1 MLSPPEGGF
10 LQTPSGLHAFSV
22 FSLQVLTDILSTS
35 LTFSAL
41 FTCEP
46 LDCRY
51 LAFLHGIVDS
61 DTLPL
66 SVSRETLQQSAA
78 LKTIRKKLVRKVLDV
93 VKKLSDAD
101 RAVRNPEDGEGEL
114 QPV

>member
-1 MLSPPEGGF
+1 MKVTSAP
-10 LQTPSGLHAFSV
+10 
-22 FSLQVLTDILSTS
+22 S
-35 LTFSAL
+35 LTSPAF
-41 FTCEP
+41 FTCQP
-46 LDCRY
+46 LAFRY

-114 QPV
+114 HSA

>member
-1 MLSPPEGGF
+1 M
-10 LQTPSGLHAFSV
+10 
-22 FSLQVLTDILSTS
+22 
-35 LTFSAL
+35 
-41 FTCEP
+41 
-46 LDCRY
+46 
-51 LAFLHGIVDS
+51 DS

-114 QPV
+114 HSVSAGYACHRQAVVMLLLWSSTQRPELIQPVLATLLTLCCQC

>member
-1 MLSPPEGGF
+1 M
-10 LQTPSGLHAFSV
+10 A
-22 FSLQVLTDILSTS
+22 
-35 LTFSAL
+35 
-41 FTCEP
+41 
-46 LDCRY
+46 CRY

-101 RAVRNPEDGEGEL
+101 RAVRNPEDGKGEL

>member
-1 MLSPPEGGF
+1 MLEEIHSTWPHSPCLVQLP
-10 LQTPSGLHAFSV
+10 
-22 FSLQVLTDILSTS
+22 
-35 LTFSAL
+35 AL
-41 FTCEP
+41 A
-46 LDCRY
+46 CRY

-114 QPV
+114 QPASWLCLSSAV

>member
-1 MLSPPEGGF
+1 MCPACNC
-10 LQTPSGLHAFSV
+10 LQIFSAP
-22 FSLQVLTDILSTS
+22 S
-35 LTFSAL
+35 LTLPAL
-41 FTCEP
+41 FTCQP
-46 LDCRY
+46 LACRY

-93 VKKLSDAD
+93 LKKLSDAD
-101 RAVRNPEDGEGEL
+101 RAVRNPEEGEGQLHLSKLAVVVVSNEANTG
-114 QPV
+114 